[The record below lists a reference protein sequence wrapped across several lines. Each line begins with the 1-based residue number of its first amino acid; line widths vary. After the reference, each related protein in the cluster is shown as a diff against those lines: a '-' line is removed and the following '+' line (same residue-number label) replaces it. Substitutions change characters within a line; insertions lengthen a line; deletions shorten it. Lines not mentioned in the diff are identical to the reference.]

1 MSGRGRG
8 RFASAAVAF
17 NVLFHHQQIPAMLA
31 GATIRLPQ
39 GKEWRKLY
47 KDILDAYRKA
57 RVDGHSFEGALAA
70 AVEAAQNSTF
80 IPAMLAGDVLRQLP
94 YPYSDE
100 PVYMR
105 PSPADIARG
114 VWRYWDEHPYGS
126 GHVPLFDMG
135 IFVEAYWAKK

>member
-1 MSGRGRG
+1 
-8 RFASAAVAF
+8 
-17 NVLFHHQQIPAMLA
+17 MLA

-39 GKEWRKLY
+39 GKGWRKIY
-47 KDILDAYRKA
+47 KGILDAYCEA
-57 RVDGHSFEGALAA
+57 RADGQSFEESLAV
-70 AVEAAQNSTF
+70 AVTAAQNPTF
-80 IPAMLAGDVLRQLP
+80 IPAMLAGDVLRRLP

-126 GHVPLFDMG
+126 GHTLLFDMG
-135 IFVEAYWAKK
+135 FLVDPIGSRSERKKNDQVYCTN

>member
-1 MSGRGRG
+1 
-8 RFASAAVAF
+8 
-17 NVLFHHQQIPAMLA
+17 MLA

-47 KDILDAYRKA
+47 KGIFDAYCKA
-57 RVDGHSFEGALAA
+57 RSGGQSFEESLAA
-70 AVEAAQNSTF
+70 AVEAAQNHTF

-94 YPYSDE
+94 YPYDLE

-126 GHVPLFDMG
+126 GYRPLFDMG
-135 IFVEAYWAKK
+135 ILVEPYWAKK

>member
-1 MSGRGRG
+1 
-8 RFASAAVAF
+8 
-17 NVLFHHQQIPAMLA
+17 MLA

-47 KDILDAYRKA
+47 KGIFDAYCKA
-57 RVDGHSFEGALAA
+57 RSGGQSFEESLAA
-70 AVEAAQNSTF
+70 AVEAAQNPTF
-80 IPAMLAGDVLRQLP
+80 IPAMLAGDILRQLP

-126 GHVPLFDMG
+126 GHQPLFDMG
-135 IFVEAYWAKK
+135 ILVEPYWAEK

>member
-1 MSGRGRG
+1 
-8 RFASAAVAF
+8 
-17 NVLFHHQQIPAMLA
+17 MLA

-39 GKEWRKLY
+39 SKDWRKLY
-47 KDILDAYRKA
+47 KGILTAYRDA
-57 RVDGHSFEGALAA
+57 MADGEGFEPALAA
-70 AVEAAQNSTF
+70 AVTAAQNPTF

-94 YPYSDE
+94 YPYDLE

-105 PSPADIARG
+105 PSPVDIARG

-135 IFVEAYWAKK
+135 ILVEPYWLKK

>member
-1 MSGRGRG
+1 VRSKG

-17 NVLFHHQQIPAMLA
+17 NVLFHRQRIPAMLA
-31 GATIRLPQ
+31 GATVRLPQ
-39 GKEWRKLY
+39 GKVWRKLY
-47 KDILDAYRKA
+47 KGILAAYRTA
-57 RVDGHSFEGALAA
+57 RSEGESFEESLAA
-70 AVEAAQNSTF
+70 AVTAAQNPTF

-100 PVYMR
+100 PVHMR

-114 VWRYWDEHPYGS
+114 VWKYWDEHPYGS

-135 IFVEAYWAKK
+135 ILDEAYWLKK

>member
-1 MSGRGRG
+1 MSKG

-17 NVLFHHQQIPAMLA
+17 NVLFHHQRIPAMLA
-31 GATIRLPQ
+31 GDTIRLPQ

-47 KDILDAYRKA
+47 RSILTAYRDA
-57 RVDGHSFEGALAA
+57 MADGEGFEAALTA
-70 AVEAAQNSTF
+70 AVNSASNPTF

-94 YPYSDE
+94 YPYDLE

-126 GHVPLFDMG
+126 GHRSLFGMG
-135 IFVEAYWAKK
+135 ILVEPYWLEK

>member
-1 MSGRGRG
+1 MSKG

-17 NVLFHHQQIPAMLA
+17 NALFHRQRIPAMLA
-31 GATIRLPQ
+31 GCVIRLPQ
-39 GKEWRKLY
+39 GKAWRKLY
-47 KDILDAYRKA
+47 KGILDAYCKA
-57 RVDGHSFEGALAA
+57 RSGGQSFEESLAA
-70 AVEAAQNSTF
+70 AVEAAQNPTF

-114 VWRYWDEHPYGS
+114 VWRYWDEHPYGDGS
-126 GHVPLFDMG
+126 VPLFDME
-135 IFVEAYWAKK
+135 ILCEPYWLKK

>member
-1 MSGRGRG
+1 
-8 RFASAAVAF
+8 
-17 NVLFHHQQIPAMLA
+17 MLA

-39 GKEWRKLY
+39 GHGWRTLY
-47 KDILDAYRKA
+47 KGILVAYCKA
-57 RVDGHSFEGALAA
+57 RSGGQSFEAALAA
-70 AVEAAQNSTF
+70 AVDAANSPSF

-126 GHVPLFDMG
+126 GHTPLFDMG
-135 IFVEAYWAKK
+135 ILVEAHWAEK

>member
-1 MSGRGRG
+1 MRY
-8 RFASAAVAF
+8 ASASVAF
-17 NVLFHHQQIPAMLA
+17 NSLFYGLPPLTRSLGVA
-31 GATIRLPQ
+31 RLPQ
-39 GKEWRKLY
+39 GGKWRKLY
-47 KDILDAYRKA
+47 RGILVAYRTA
-57 RVDGHSFEGALAA
+57 VADGKGFEAALSA
-70 AVEAAQNSTF
+70 AVDAANNSLL

-105 PSPADIARG
+105 PSSADIARS

-135 IFVEAYWAKK
+135 ILAEPYWVKK

>member
-1 MSGRGRG
+1 M
-8 RFASAAVAF
+8 AF
-17 NVLFHHQQIPAMLA
+17 NTLFYRQRIPAMLV

-47 KDILDAYRKA
+47 RRILVAYRTA
-57 RVDGHSFEGALAA
+57 RAEGQSFEESLAA
-70 AVEAAQNSTF
+70 AVTAAQNPTF

-94 YPYSDE
+94 FPHEDD

-105 PSPADIARG
+105 PSPGDIARG
-114 VWRYWDEHPYGS
+114 VWKYWDEHPYGS

-135 IFVEAYWAKK
+135 ILVEPYWLKK